1 MKVQDGGCCR
11 NATQEGRFSYRSLL
25 HCFGFFFFFCHGSEK
40 TDYTKALRLNA
51 DLKQE
56 EGYRTTPT
64 CLPLNKGVK
73 VVVL

>member
-1 MKVQDGGCCR
+1 MVGVVGMLHRRVDFLTDLCCIV
-11 NATQEGRFSYRSLL
+11 LV
-25 HCFGFFFFFCHGSEK
+25 FFFFFGHGSEK

>member
-25 HCFGFFFFFCHGSEK
+25 HCFGVFFGHGSEK

>member
-1 MKVQDGGCCR
+1 MVGVVGMLHRRVDFLTDLCCIV
-11 NATQEGRFSYRSLL
+11 L
-25 HCFGFFFFFCHGSEK
+25 GFFFFGHGSEK